1 MGGKKNFDLRKK
13 NGLSL
18 QNFNFDYT
26 WKSTKSSMNSFVRTL
41 KFYCLLDRKIKQ
53 KTKQQQQQTEVM
65 ESNQNEERLLNEQLQ

>member
-26 WKSTKSSMNSFVRTL
+26 WKSTKSAKNSFVWTL